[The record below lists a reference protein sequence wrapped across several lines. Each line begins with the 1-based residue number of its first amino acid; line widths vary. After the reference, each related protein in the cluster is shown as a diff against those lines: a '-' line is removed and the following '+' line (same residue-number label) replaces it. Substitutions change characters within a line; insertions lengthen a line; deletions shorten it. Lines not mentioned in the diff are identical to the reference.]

1 MRGNYTDSAKMKKRM
16 YIVLCFVSVVLL
28 VLTIRLSYIMIFK
41 SDEYSEL
48 AVEQWTSEVKI
59 SAKRGKILDRNGEE
73 LAISANVYRV
83 DFDLNAIRD
92 YNKENGTTN
101 EQLAEKIANALNVE
115 YDTVLKKL
123 EYRLPSGKAAGAA
136 IMSRRIEKEY
146 ADNVKALDITGV
158 IVSPDTKRYYP
169 KGAFLSHA
177 LGTTNSDGVGLNGI
191 ELQYDS
197 ILSGTPG
204 VRITE
209 IEDSN
214 LETTSI
220 ISKFT
225 APVDGK
231 DVVLTIDSTIQY
243 FAEKIAEIALKEHN
257 ADAVTI
263 LVMNPNNGEV
273 LAMAN
278 MPDFD
283 PNKPYEGA
291 ESFTGETVAE
301 KVQKMWRNRS
311 VSDSF
316 EPGSIFKIVT
326 ASAALEEGL
335 AGGDETYE
343 CSGGTYILGKY
354 VRCWK
359 HGGHGTQSFDEIL
372 QNSCNVAFMQ
382 LGEKLGAETLNKYI
396 KLFGLGSKSGVDLP
410 GETPGIVK
418 KTEKITEL
426 DLATIAFGQTN
437 TVNCIQFLS
446 AVNTVANGGNLIQP
460 HLVKEISHIDSTG
473 NTVTDETFEPNIT
486 SGFLSE
492 ETINRMRSALE
503 KTVHYGSP
511 KATYMEGYGIAGKTG
526 TAQKINSETG
536 GYGAG
541 YIASFVGFAPYND
554 PQISVLISVD
564 NPKNG
569 EYYGGRVAAPLAN
582 MLFTELF
589 NYIDLTKFNLD
600 ESLKIEKAVVPEVRG
615 LDYSEARKMLM
626 DNGFEVELG
635 ENDGE
640 DAGSVVT
647 DMLPKPGYS
656 ISSGSKITLYTG
668 SGTTYNKDII
678 VPDFTGYSKEE
689 AQEILQSLGIK
700 GEFQGEGTVI
710 VGQNVEFG
718 EIVKDGDTINFTLGK
733 L

>member
-146 ADNVKALDITGV
+146 ADNVKALYITGV

-343 CSGGTYILGKY
+343 CSGGTHILGKY

-372 QNSCNVAFMQ
+372 QNSCNVAFM
-382 LGEKLGAETLNKYI
+382 
-396 KLFGLGSKSGVDLP
+396 
-410 GETPGIVK
+410 
-418 KTEKITEL
+418 
-426 DLATIAFGQTN
+426 
-437 TVNCIQFLS
+437 
-446 AVNTVANGGNLIQP
+446 
-460 HLVKEISHIDSTG
+460 
-473 NTVTDETFEPNIT
+473 
-486 SGFLSE
+486 
-492 ETINRMRSALE
+492 
-503 KTVHYGSP
+503 
-511 KATYMEGYGIAGKTG
+511 
-526 TAQKINSETG
+526 
-536 GYGAG
+536 
-541 YIASFVGFAPYND
+541 
-554 PQISVLISVD
+554 
-564 NPKNG
+564 
-569 EYYGGRVAAPLAN
+569 
-582 MLFTELF
+582 
-589 NYIDLTKFNLD
+589 
-600 ESLKIEKAVVPEVRG
+600 
-615 LDYSEARKMLM
+615 
-626 DNGFEVELG
+626 
-635 ENDGE
+635 
-640 DAGSVVT
+640 
-647 DMLPKPGYS
+647 
-656 ISSGSKITLYTG
+656 
-668 SGTTYNKDII
+668 
-678 VPDFTGYSKEE
+678 
-689 AQEILQSLGIK
+689 
-700 GEFQGEGTVI
+700 
-710 VGQNVEFG
+710 
-718 EIVKDGDTINFTLGK
+718 
-733 L
+733 

>member
-1 MRGNYTDSAKMKKRM
+1 
-16 YIVLCFVSVVLL
+16 
-28 VLTIRLSYIMIFK
+28 
-41 SDEYSEL
+41 
-48 AVEQWTSEVKI
+48 
-59 SAKRGKILDRNGEE
+59 
-73 LAISANVYRV
+73 
-83 DFDLNAIRD
+83 
-92 YNKENGTTN
+92 
-101 EQLAEKIANALNVE
+101 
-115 YDTVLKKL
+115 
-123 EYRLPSGKAAGAA
+123 
-136 IMSRRIEKEY
+136 
-146 ADNVKALDITGV
+146 
-158 IVSPDTKRYYP
+158 
-169 KGAFLSHA
+169 
-177 LGTTNSDGVGLNGI
+177 
-191 ELQYDS
+191 
-197 ILSGTPG
+197 
-204 VRITE
+204 
-209 IEDSN
+209 
-214 LETTSI
+214 
-220 ISKFT
+220 
-225 APVDGK
+225 
-231 DVVLTIDSTIQY
+231 
-243 FAEKIAEIALKEHN
+243 
-257 ADAVTI
+257 
-263 LVMNPNNGEV
+263 
-273 LAMAN
+273 
-278 MPDFD
+278 
-283 PNKPYEGA
+283 
-291 ESFTGETVAE
+291 
-301 KVQKMWRNRS
+301 
-311 VSDSF
+311 
-316 EPGSIFKIVT
+316 
-326 ASAALEEGL
+326 
-335 AGGDETYE
+335 
-343 CSGGTYILGKY
+343 
-354 VRCWK
+354 
-359 HGGHGTQSFDEIL
+359 
-372 QNSCNVAFMQ
+372 
-382 LGEKLGAETLNKYI
+382 
-396 KLFGLGSKSGVDLP
+396 
-410 GETPGIVK
+410 
-418 KTEKITEL
+418 
-426 DLATIAFGQTN
+426 
-437 TVNCIQFLS
+437 
-446 AVNTVANGGNLIQP
+446 
-460 HLVKEISHIDSTG
+460 
-473 NTVTDETFEPNIT
+473 
-486 SGFLSE
+486 
-492 ETINRMRSALE
+492 MRSALE

-526 TAQKINSETG
+526 TAQKVNSETG